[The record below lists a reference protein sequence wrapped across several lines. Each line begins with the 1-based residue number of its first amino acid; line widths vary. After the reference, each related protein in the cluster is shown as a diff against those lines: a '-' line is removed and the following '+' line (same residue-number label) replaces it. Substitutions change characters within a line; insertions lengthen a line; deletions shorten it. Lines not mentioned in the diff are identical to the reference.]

1 MKKIESKLLKYILLA
16 YILLCIVIA
25 GLNFGMAPGS
35 SPEVSGLI
43 ARIWHI
49 YENQFKTVM
58 LIISA
63 YLTIR
68 LLRREKDSRMRRQN
82 IAAITVSAILLHVA
96 GPLIAGTDELY
107 FFSMP
112 VPWSSYPLQMLAES
126 SAFRLNFLSHWG
138 AASLTPV
145 LIFSA
150 AYTLLLF
157 AATLLFGRRVQCSF
171 ICMFNGFIAE
181 VFAPVFPVFGRKRKA
196 GRMYSSGLEMVLKVL
211 RIFLLLLSL
220 FFCIYWMIEIIMP
233 GSLPQ
238 TSIIG
243 KVETF
248 KYLLIELFAAMFF
261 WLVYNGRGYCRY
273 CPLGTFLSIL
283 ARAGGQ
289 KISAKSG
296 CINCGRC
303 NMTCPMGIGI
313 SEYAI
318 EEKPVKSLSCVG
330 CGHCIDA
337 CPENILK
344 YTTDFM
350 DFTGKVKSKE
360 L

>member
-1 MKKIESKLLKYILLA
+1 MKKIESKLLKYILLG
-16 YILLCIVIA
+16 YVFLCIVIA

-35 SPEVSGLI
+35 SSEVSGVI

-63 YLTIR
+63 YLTLR
-68 LLRREKDSRMRRQN
+68 LLRRERDSRMRRQN
-82 IAAITVSAILLHVA
+82 LAAITISAVLLHVA

-126 SAFRLNFLSHWG
+126 SAFRQNFLSHWG
-138 AASLTPV
+138 LSSLTPV

-171 ICMFNGFIAE
+171 ICMFNGFVAE
-181 VFAPVFPVFGRKRKA
+181 VFAPVFPVFGKKRQPGK
-196 GRMYSSGLEMVLKVL
+196 MYSSEMERGLIILRVL
-211 RIFLLLLSL
+211 LLLLSL
-220 FFCIYWMIEIIMP
+220 LFCIFWIIEILHP
-233 GSLPQ
+233 GNAS
-238 TSIIG
+238 TASVVG
-243 KVETF
+243 KTETF

-273 CPLGTFLSIL
+273 CPLGTFLSFL
-283 ARAGGQ
+283 AKAGGQ
-289 KISAKSG
+289 KISAQSG
-296 CINCGRC
+296 CTKCGRC
-303 NMTCPMGIGI
+303 DASCPMGISI
-313 SEYAI
+313 REYAS
-318 EEKPVKSLSCVG
+318 EERPVKNLSCVG
-330 CGHCIDA
+330 CGHCVDA
-337 CPENILK
+337 CPENVLK
-344 YTTDFM
+344 YSTAFIEYIGK
-350 DFTGKVKSKE
+350 TGSKG